1 MDNLRYLPR
10 QAVLSNGSGNSTL
23 PRPPSNPVYAAERA
37 DFLFRQ
43 YRTGQANDP
52 DVYVASIAAILT
64 DYPNETIRYVTDP
77 RTGIAANPPP
87 DPETGRTWTGMPNPA
102 DVKRACETHYGPE
115 RRRIER
121 DRQALEQLNERK
133 MLTFEPKKKTYSELV
148 ADCNAKGLQIGPKPA
163 VPLKA
168 KEIDD
173 FKAQHGIS
181 QAAWDAIPNGPRRE
195 A

>member
-1 MDNLRYLPR
+1 M
-10 QAVLSNGSGNSTL
+10 
-23 PRPPSNPVYAAERA
+23 
-37 DFLFRQ
+37 
-43 YRTGQANDP
+43 
-52 DVYVASIAAILT
+52 YVASIAAILT